1 MFYEYNTTNFS
12 VDINTSEE
20 RGIYMENSIKS
31 FENKRVRAAWNE
43 DEEKWYFSV
52 IDIVGH

>member
-1 MFYEYNTTNFS
+1 
-12 VDINTSEE
+12 
-20 RGIYMENSIKS
+20 MENSIKL

-52 IDIVGH
+52 VDIVGALTDSEYQQARNYWKVLKLG

>member
-20 RGIYMENSIKS
+20 RGIYMENSIKL

>member
-1 MFYEYNTTNFS
+1 
-12 VDINTSEE
+12 
-20 RGIYMENSIKS
+20 MENSIKL

-52 IDIVGH
+52 IDIVGALTDQQARNYWKVLKGEEYKRFR